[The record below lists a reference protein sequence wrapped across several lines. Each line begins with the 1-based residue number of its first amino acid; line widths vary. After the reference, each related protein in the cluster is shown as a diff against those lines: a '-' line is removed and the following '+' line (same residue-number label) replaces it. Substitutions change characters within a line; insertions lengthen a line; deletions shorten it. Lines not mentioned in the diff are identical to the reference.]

1 MPHQTKQTGHTFTSL
16 MIHQMLTTNTFNLA
30 PQSVTTHHSIWYQSI
45 DNHATLPCLTISPP
59 PILPQLKPTCMSSL
73 SHLIKNYWKLQKTEK
88 QLDIRTKKYR
98 ERLSHYFASTHLPTA
113 QTHLLHLLTISLPLQ
128 SSLTRPQAEAN
139 YGSQKRG

>member
-73 SHLIKNYWKLQKTEK
+73 SHLIKNYWKLLKTEK
-88 QLDIRTKKYR
+88 QLDICTKKIPR
-98 ERLSHYFASTHLPTA
+98 KTVSLFRQHSSSHGSNPPASPAHYLTSSSKLID
-113 QTHLLHLLTISLPLQ
+113 QT
-128 SSLTRPQAEAN
+128 SS
-139 YGSQKRG
+139 

>member
-30 PQSVTTHHSIWYQSI
+30 PQSVTTHHSTWYQSI

-73 SHLIKNYWKLQKTEK
+73 SHLIKNYWKLLKTEK
-88 QLDIRTKKYR
+88 QLDICTKNTEKDC
-98 ERLSHYFASTHLPTA
+98 
-113 QTHLLHLLTISLPLQ
+113 LTISPAPIFPRLKPTCFTC
-128 SSLTRPQAEAN
+128 SLSHFLFKAH
-139 YGSQKRG
+139 